1 MFMRDYHAHEIGN
14 VAVLGTVAG
23 CGKTSM
29 VETMAYR
36 AVKQLVRLVISK
48 VVIQLA
54 TIVLRRLR
62 VSLLL
67 IYQSFRLNGITV
79 RLI

>member
-1 MFMRDYHAHEIGN
+1 MRDYHAHEIGN
-14 VAVLGTVAG
+14 VAVLGHSG
-23 CGKTSM
+23 CGKTSI

-36 AVKQLVRLVISK
+36 AGTIGQIGNIQ
-48 VVIQLA
+48 VVIQLV
-54 TIVLRRLR
+54 TIVLRRLH
-62 VSLLL
+62 VNLLL